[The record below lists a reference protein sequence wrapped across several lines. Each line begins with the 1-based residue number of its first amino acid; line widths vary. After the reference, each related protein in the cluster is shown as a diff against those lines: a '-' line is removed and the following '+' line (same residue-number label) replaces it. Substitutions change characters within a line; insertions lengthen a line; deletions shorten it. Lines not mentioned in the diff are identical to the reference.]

1 MLMKK
6 KSEEPFVPEE
16 RQDTVR
22 HIMLS
27 MLEEGPHTARELS
40 GRVGIPEKEVY
51 DHLDHIKK
59 TTSKSQRKLIVT
71 PPECKKCGFVFTKL
85 ERLRKPG
92 KCPRCKGES
101 IRGPMFTIESGEKGP
116 LSPEER
122 SSKT

>member
-1 MLMKK
+1 MKK
-6 KSEEPFVPEE
+6 KPEGPFEPEE

-22 HIMLS
+22 HTLLS

-59 TTSKSQRKLIVT
+59 TTSKSRRKLIVT
-71 PPECKKCGFVFTKL
+71 PPECKKCGFIFTKQ

-92 KCPRCKGES
+92 KCPLCKGES
-101 IRGPMFTIESGEKGP
+101 IREPTFTIESREKRP
-116 LSPEER
+116 SSPEER
-122 SSKT
+122 SGET